1 MIEKVNVR
9 KLSQVQRE
17 ACDLLRLF
25 KRRAGWDVGRDIVY
39 PIILKQDYNLETGQ
53 WVLENRGMIVIQPDL
68 DWMQRLEDKLSTKGG
83 V

>member
-25 KRRAGWDVGRDIVY
+25 KRRAGWDVGPDIVW
-39 PIILKQDYNLETGQ
+39 PIMSG
-53 WVLENRGMIVIQPDL
+53 ENKGGMMVIQPYSVSIEQPAG
-68 DWMQRLEDKLSTKGG
+68 WMRRLEDKLSTKGG

>member
-9 KLSQVQRE
+9 KLNPVQRE

-25 KRRAGWDVGRDIVY
+25 GRRAGLTFGDFDRCLAW
-39 PIILKQDYNLETGQ
+39 PIMSG
-53 WVLENRGMIVIQPDL
+53 ENKGAMMVIQPYSVSIEQPAG
-68 DWMQRLEDKLSTKGG
+68 WMRRLEDKLSTKGG

>member
-1 MIEKVNVR
+1 MSFEKRVERGCVMIEKVNVR

-39 PIILKQDYNLETGQ
+39 PIILKQ
-53 WVLENRGMIVIQPDL
+53 VV
-68 DWMQRLEDKLSTKGG
+68 